1 MSKQKQGR
9 KGPAQKKEIEFL
21 SVRSPRSSKIGKPPT
36 EPKTSLVIGIFAAV
50 TVIFFFGH
58 LFGGA
63 YIWEDFTQQF
73 LPFQV
78 FAARSFSDGSIPFWN
93 PYTFAGMPFFADLQN
108 GFFYPGHQ
116 AMYILSGGDLGVG
129 LAQFIIILHYFI
141 AMVGMWR
148 LAGEFGISGWGR
160 MYSGIAYGLS
170 GMMVVHMI
178 HPNMIYH
185 MAFFPLVVAWFHRGL
200 AGRSLRHTLQA
211 GLTLGLVMLSGHPQ
225 TALYIIFFLFA
236 LTVFL
241 TVRDL
246 RSDDPSRKRTLPLAL
261 GGAVASMLIAAGI
274 FAVQYL
280 PSRELA
286 ALSQR
291 SEINYQQSLDGSL
304 EPKQL
309 FTLMVPKVFGVVTGD
324 TPTQPLPEDLPFWL
338 GGMGQTYLFW
348 ETAIFFGV
356 VTLILSLLGLASRRM
371 EGIGWF
377 FAGMGLLGLLYALGD
392 SFFVH
397 PLLGKLP
404 LFKDFRIPTRMAIY
418 LTLGASLLAGVGLD
432 RVIRTDERNESLLR
446 YLFIAGGGVILVGL
460 LTVSGMLPRMLGA
473 PDVLVGPLG
482 STGVAALLVGIPT
495 VLICYFGL
503 KRRLPTIG
511 TAIGLTLL
519 CMIDLFSFGVNQ
531 NASPINPMT
540 QYETND
546 QRFALFKAKPPE
558 DIFRVQMRGLG
569 NWGGA
574 MLVLRN
580 QGPFS
585 GMMLIEGYNPLLL
598 QRIMPPA
605 PTHEAS
611 IDLLNVKYA
620 ISIDTVAGQMGYV
633 ERPPAYPHAWMV
645 FDAQVR
651 TAEEVERMMKSG
663 EVDLKKVAL
672 LETEPAIKPNGSG
685 SGTASITT
693 YESNRIVV
701 KTTSDAP
708 GILVLSEIYYPSWK
722 VTVDGKEGQLLNA
735 DWSLRGVPVPAGEHT
750 VEMRFESDAFGT
762 GMWLTLLSL
771 AAAVAGIVLLRLRER
786 KNRGTDRNGKPGAE
800 SEPAPSNPEE
810 A

>member
-1 MSKQKQGR
+1 MSKQKPGR
-9 KGPAQKKEIEFL
+9 KTPAQKKEIEFL
-21 SVRSPRSSKIGKPPT
+21 SVRSPRSSKVGKPLT
-36 EPKTSLVIGIFAAV
+36 EPKTALVIGIFAAV
-50 TVIFFFGH
+50 TVVFFFGH
-58 LFGGA
+58 LFGGT

-73 LPFQV
+73 LPFQIY
-78 FAARSFSDGSIPFWN
+78 AARSFSDGAVPFWN
-93 PYTFAGMPFFADLQN
+93 PYTFAGMPFLADLQN

-116 AMYILSGGDLGVG
+116 LMYLLSGGELGVG

-148 LAGEFGISGWGR
+148 LAGEFRVSGWGR
-160 MYSGIAYGLS
+160 MYAGIAYGLS
-170 GMMVVHMI
+170 GMLVVHMI

-225 TALYIIFFLFA
+225 TALYIIFFLFS

-246 RSDDPSRKRTLPLAL
+246 RSDDPSRKKTLPLAL
-261 GGAVASMLIAAGI
+261 GGAIVSMAIAAGI

-291 SEINYQQSLDGSL
+291 SEINYQQSLDGAL
-304 EPKQL
+304 APKQL
-309 FTLMVPKVFGVVTGD
+309 MTLVVPKLFGVVTGD
-324 TPTQPLPEDLPFWL
+324 VPTQPMPEDIPFWL
-338 GGMGQTYLFW
+338 GQGGQTYLFW

-356 VTLILSLLGLASRRM
+356 VTLILSLLGLASRRL

-392 SFFVH
+392 SFFIH

-432 RVIRTDERNESLLR
+432 RVIRTDEKNESLLR
-446 YLFIAGGGVILVGL
+446 YLFIAGGGVLLVGF
-460 LTVSGMLPRMLGA
+460 LTVAQVLPRMTGA
-473 PDVLVGPLG
+473 PDLLIGPLS
-482 STGVAALLVGIPT
+482 STGITSLLVGIPAI
-495 VLICYFGL
+495 VICYFGL
-503 KRRLPTIG
+503 KRKLPAIG

-519 CMIDLFSFGVNQ
+519 CLIDLFSFGVNQ

-546 QRFALFKAKPPE
+546 QRFAAFKAKPPA
-558 DIFRVQMRGLG
+558 DLFRVQMRGVG
-569 NWGGA
+569 NWSGA

-585 GMMLIEGYNPLLL
+585 GMMLVEGYNPLLL
-598 QRIMPPA
+598 QRIIPPA
-605 PTHEAS
+605 PSTEQS
-611 IDLLNVKYA
+611 MDLLNVKYG
-620 ISIDTVAGQMGYV
+620 ISIDTVAGQMGYA
-633 ERPPAYPHAWMV
+633 ERQRTYSHAWMV
-645 FDAQVR
+645 FNAQVGS
-651 TAEEVERMMKSG
+651 AADVERMMKSG
-663 EVDLKKVAL
+663 EVDLKTVAL
-672 LETEPAIKPNGSG
+672 LEKEPSIKPNGSG
-685 SGTASITT
+685 SGSATVTA
-693 YESNRIVV
+693 YEANRIEV
-701 KTTSDAP
+701 KTTADAP
-708 GILVLSEIYYPSWK
+708 GILVLSEIYYPSWT
-722 VTVDGKEGQLLNA
+722 VTVDGKDAELLNV
-735 DWSLRGVPVPAGEHT
+735 DWSLRGVALPAGDHT
-750 VEMRFESDAFGT
+750 VEMRFESDAYGT
-762 GMWLTLLSL
+762 GMWISILTFL
-771 AAAVAGIVLLRLRER
+771 AAVGGIVFLWLR
-786 KNRGTDRNGKPGAE
+786 GRNKKEKHVEENNPVI
-800 SEPAPSNPEE
+800 SNPEE